1 MPRISDIHSMV
12 PAENGP
18 YDLVYSEILGVL
30 PYMNVTVNVG
40 SASNIALGLE
50 RLAVELD
57 VTFRGKPYEESK
69 KVLYL
74 IGQPIT
80 PVVVVAELT
89 K

>member
-1 MPRISDIHSMV
+1 MV

-57 VTFRGKPYEESK
+57 VTFRGKPTKNLK
-69 KVLYL
+69 KFCILLVNL
-74 IGQPIT
+74 
-80 PVVVVAELT
+80 
-89 K
+89 